1 MERLMADFSLR
12 PATPDDY
19 DFLYDLN
26 RLALG
31 EYVAQISGW
40 DEEWEQQNFR
50 ERFDPDR
57 RQVIRIDGE
66 DIGAFGFYA
75 DGDHVLLDYVAI
87 LPAYQRRGIGSRLIG
102 SVVEES
108 KKLGKPVRVQVL
120 KTNPATELYK
130 RLGFVTTDE
139 TERHFIMKWS
149 PDTPGERN

>member
-1 MERLMADFSLR
+1 MMGDFTLR

-57 RQVIRIDGE
+57 RQIIRIDGE
-66 DIGAFGFYA
+66 DVGAFGFYA
-75 DGDHVLLDYVAI
+75 DGDHVLLDYLAI
-87 LPAYQRRGIGSRLIG
+87 LPDYQRRGIGTRLIG
-102 SVVEES
+102 SVVDEAR
-108 KKLGKPVRVQVL
+108 KLSKPVRVQVL

-130 RLGFVTTDE
+130 RLGFVITGE
-139 TERHFIMKWS
+139 TERHFVMKWS
-149 PDTPGERN
+149 PSQSGERN

>member
-1 MERLMADFSLR
+1 MGDFTLR

-57 RQVIRIDGE
+57 RQIIRIDDE
-66 DIGAFGFYA
+66 DVGAFGFYA
-75 DGDHVLLDYVAI
+75 DGDHVLLDYLAI
-87 LPAYQRRGIGSRLIG
+87 VPEYQRRRVGSKLIC
-102 SVVEES
+102 SVVEEAR
-108 KKLGKPVRVQVL
+108 KLGKPVRVQVL
-120 KTNPATELYK
+120 KSNPATELYK
-130 RLGFVTTDE
+130 RLGFVITGE
-139 TERHFIMKWS
+139 TERHFVMKWS
-149 PDTPGERN
+149 PGTAQEPN